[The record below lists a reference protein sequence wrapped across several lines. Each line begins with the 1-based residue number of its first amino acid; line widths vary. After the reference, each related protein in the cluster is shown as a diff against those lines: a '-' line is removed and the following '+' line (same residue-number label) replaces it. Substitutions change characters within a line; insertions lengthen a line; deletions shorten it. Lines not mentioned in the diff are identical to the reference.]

1 MKKKDSEYFRKQL
14 TRRINDLLS
23 HTEGTVTDMTAP
35 KEKLPDPTD
44 RAALE
49 ADLKYNFRIRIR
61 EKKLIEKIRIALER
75 IDNGTFG
82 ICEECGRD
90 ISIERLKARLVT
102 TLCIECKTKEEAFE
116 RALGL

>member
-1 MKKKDSEYFRKQL
+1 MKKKDAEYFRKQL
-14 TRRINDLLS
+14 TRRMNELLG
-23 HTEGTVTDMTAP
+23 HTTGTLSDMTAP
-35 KEKLPDPTD
+35 REKLLDPTD

-49 ADLKYNFRIRIR
+49 ADLEYNLRIKSR
-61 EKKLIEKIRIALER
+61 EKKLLEKIRIALER

-90 ISIERLKARLVT
+90 ISIKRLKARLVT

-116 RALGL
+116 KALGL

>member
-1 MKKKDSEYFRKQL
+1 MKKKDAEYFRKQL
-14 TRRINDLLS
+14 TRRINTLLG
-23 HTEGTVTDMTAP
+23 HTAGSVSDMTAP

-49 ADLKYNFRIRIR
+49 AELKYNLRIKSR

-75 IDNGTFG
+75 LDNGTFG

-90 ISIERLKARLVT
+90 ISIKRLKARLVT

-116 RALGL
+116 RVLER